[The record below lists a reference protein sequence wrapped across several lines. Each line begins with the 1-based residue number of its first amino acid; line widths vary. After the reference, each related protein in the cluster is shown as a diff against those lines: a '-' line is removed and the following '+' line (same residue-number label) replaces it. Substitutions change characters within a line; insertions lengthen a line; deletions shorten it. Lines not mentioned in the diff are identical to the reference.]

1 MSSLRTS
8 LHRSR
13 LAPLTLAVALAAIGA
28 TPQLQAQTAL
38 AAEPLVSVSLP
49 AQPLGTALNAL
60 ARQASLQLMVRPD
73 LVAGKQ
79 APAIAGQLSA
89 RQALERLLAG
99 TGLVAQVQ
107 GNDVIVREGTAGAP
121 EKTMAPVTVSAAQ
134 ERDGTT
140 EGRASYTTDAMQ
152 TATRLALSIRETPQ
166 SVSVVTRQQM
176 DEQNIVLQEDL
187 VKRTTGLTFVQY
199 GPSGSDTNGF
209 FARGERVQNMQID
222 GVARLFTDYVGIF
235 QTNDMV
241 IYDRAEVVR
250 GATGLMNGLGTPG
263 ASINL
268 VRKRPTTDLQ
278 ASAKLSGGTWDY
290 RRGEADVSGPVNE
303 ARTVRARLVAA
314 AQDNQSQVDY
324 EKEKRKVLYGIV
336 EADLA
341 PNTLATIG
349 FAWQD
354 YKATGVGRSGRPFFY
369 TDGTRTHWRRSDS
382 SGARWASTERENR
395 SYFAS
400 LEHQFGSGWRSKA
413 TLTRDGSDYTEVPG
427 WTDEF
432 GVDKATG
439 KGVSL
444 WSALWAG
451 KPVQDTLDVYASGP
465 VELFGRRHELVLGAT
480 SSRTRNDTQGHGRWS
495 FEGWNSA
502 IDNIF
507 SWDGNT
513 PVQPNNPPISDIHSS
528 ERSNSLYA
536 TARIKASD
544 RLALILGTRV
554 TSWKRSQS
562 ETAYDTGTTDS
573 SYRQET
579 GEVTPYA
586 GLVYDIS
593 RDWSVYG
600 SYTNIFQPQNNMGAD
615 GHYLDPQLGNSYET
629 GIKGALMD
637 NRLNVS
643 AAVYKTKQDNF
654 AVSIPGA
661 FAPDGS
667 QAYRAASGT
676 SSRGL
681 ELEVAGQL
689 AHNWQGMA
697 GFARNM
703 SADADGKQLNTE
715 VPQSTLKL
723 FSSYR
728 LPQFGG
734 AGAGGLNVGGG
745 LRWQNHTWSDM
756 SYLALP
762 GDPIIRQGS
771 YVLADAMLQY
781 AFNQT
786 VGVSVNLNNLFDKR
800 YQVNS
805 NSSYYGEGRN
815 IRMALTFKM

>member
-1 MSSLRTS
+1 MSCPRTVS
-8 LHRSR
+8 PFHF
-13 LAPLTLAVALAAIGA
+13 APLTLALALAAIGA
-28 TPQLQAQTAL
+28 APSLHAQALTTEAVVTV
-38 AAEPLVSVSLP
+38 AVP
-49 AQPLGTALNAL
+49 AQALGTALNTL
-60 ARQASLQLMVRPD
+60 ARQAGLQLMVHPD
-73 LVAGKQ
+73 LVAGKH
-79 APAIAGQLSA
+79 APAVSGQLSA

-99 TGLVAQVQ
+99 TGLVAQMD
-107 GNDVIVREGTAGAP
+107 GNDVIIRAGSIAAQ

-140 EGRASYTTDAMQ
+140 EGSASYTTASMQ
-152 TATRLALSIRETPQ
+152 TATRLPLSIRETPQ

-176 DEQNIVLQEDL
+176 DEQNIVQQEDL

-209 FARGERVQNMQID
+209 FARGASVQNMQVD

-250 GATGLMNGLGTPG
+250 GATGLMNGIGTPG
-263 ASINL
+263 ATINL
-268 VRKRPTTDLQ
+268 VRKRPTATAQ
-278 ASAKLSGGTWDY
+278 ASLKLTGGTWDY
-290 RRGEADVSGPVNE
+290 RRGEADIAGPVNE

-314 AQDNQSQVDY
+314 VQENQSQVDY

-341 PNTLATIG
+341 PNTLATLG

-354 YKATGVGRSGRPFFY
+354 YQAQGVGRSGRPFFY
-369 TDGTRTHWRRSDS
+369 KDGTRTHWQRSDS
-382 SGARWASTERENR
+382 SGARWASADRENR

-400 LEHQFGSGWRSKA
+400 LEHQFGNGWRAKA
-413 TLTRDGSDYTEVPG
+413 TLTRDSSDYTEVPG

-432 GVDKATG
+432 GIDKATG
-439 KGVSL
+439 TGVGL

-451 KPVQDTLDVYASGP
+451 KPVQDTLDVYANGP
-465 VELFGRRHELVLGAT
+465 VDLFGRRHELVLGAT

-495 FEGWNSA
+495 FPGWSNV
-502 IDNIF
+502 IENIF
-507 SWDGNT
+507 TWDGNT
-513 PVQPNNPPISDIHSS
+513 PVKPNNPPNSDIHST
-528 ERSNSLYA
+528 ERTNSVYA
-536 TARIKASD
+536 TARIKATD
-544 RLALILGTRV
+544 TLALVLGSRV
-554 TSWKRSQS
+554 TNWKRSQS
-562 ETAYDTGTTDS
+562 ETPFDSKITDRS
-573 SYRQET
+573 NRQET
-579 GEVTPYA
+579 GEFTPYA
-586 GLVYDIS
+586 GVVYDVS

-600 SYTNIFQPQNNMGAD
+600 SYTNIFQPQNNKGAD
-615 GHYLDPQLGNSYET
+615 GSYLDPLLGNSYEA
-629 GIKGALMD
+629 GVKGALLD
-637 NRLNVS
+637 KRLNVT
-643 AAVYKTKQDNF
+643 AALYKTRQDNF

-667 QAYRAASGT
+667 QAYRAATGT
-676 SSRGL
+676 TSRGL

-689 AHNWQGMA
+689 ATNWQGMA

-703 SADADGKQLNTE
+703 SADSDGKQLNTE
-715 VPQSTLKL
+715 VPQSTFKV
-723 FSSYR
+723 FTSYR
-728 LPQFGG
+728 LPELGG

-745 LRWQNHTWSDM
+745 VRWQNHTRSDM

-781 AFNQT
+781 AFSKT
-786 VGVSVNLNNLFDKR
+786 VSMSVNVNNLFDKH

-815 IRMALTFKM
+815 VRVGLAFKL